1 LSRRRH
7 QEKSGLAHS
16 GLRQLK
22 DACMN
27 TRLVAALASVTVMA
41 CMIAGQNALAWGQDR
56 VPILVELFT
65 SEGCSSCPPADVFL
79 QKLDDQPVAGAEFVV
94 LSEHVDYWN
103 HDGWKDP
110 YSSSDLTDRQRNY
123 ATRFH
128 LESVYTPQMV
138 LDGGKE
144 FSGSNVKEA
153 QKAIAEALLQPKIAL
168 RISQVTVEQNRVR
181 AHVETGPL
189 ESSRGVRA
197 ADVYVAVAL
206 NHAESQVLRGENAN
220 RHLTHTAVVRKLF
233 KVGKIRS
240 GEQFVREIELK
251 VETGSD
257 PHNLRL
263 AAFLQDPD
271 SGKIV
276 GVAVKTA
283 DSPAVH

>member
-1 LSRRRH
+1 M
-7 QEKSGLAHS
+7 KA
-16 GLRQLK
+16 
-22 DACMN
+22 
-27 TRLVAALASVTVMA
+27 RLVAAVASLAVMA
-41 CMIAGQNALAWGQDR
+41 CITAGQGAMAWGQDR

-65 SEGCSSCPPADVFL
+65 SEGCSSCPPADTFL
-79 QKLDDQPVAGAEFVV
+79 QKLDEQPIAGAEFVV

-103 HDGWKDP
+103 HDGWRDP

-138 LDGGKE
+138 LDGGRQ
-144 FSGSNVKEA
+144 FSGSNIDEA
-153 QKAIAEALLQPKIAL
+153 QKVIAEALLQPKIAL
-168 RISQVTVEQNRVR
+168 RISNVTLEQNRLR
-181 AHVETGPL
+181 AHVETASL
-189 ESSRGVRA
+189 VSSCGARA

-220 RHLTHTAVVRKLF
+220 RRLTHTAVVRKLF

-240 GEQFVREIELK
+240 GEQFVRDIELK
-251 VETGSD
+251 VESGSD

-263 AAFLQDPD
+263 VAFLQDPD

-276 GVAVKTA
+276 GAVTKTA
-283 DSPAVH
+283 DVASPH

>member
-1 LSRRRH
+1 
-7 QEKSGLAHS
+7 
-16 GLRQLK
+16 
-22 DACMN
+22 MN
-27 TRLVAALASVTVMA
+27 ARFVSALASVTVMA
-41 CMIAGQNALAWGQDR
+41 CLTAGHNALAWGQDR

-65 SEGCSSCPPADVFL
+65 SEGCSSCPPADAFL
-79 QKLDDQPVAGAEFVV
+79 QKLDDQPVAGAEFIV

-128 LESVYTPQMV
+128 LNSVYTPQMV
-138 LDGGKE
+138 LDGCKQ
-144 FSGSNVKEA
+144 FLGSNVEEA

-168 RISQVTVEQNRVR
+168 RISQVAVEQDRLR

-197 ADVYVAVAL
+197 VDVYVAVAL

-220 RHLTHTAVVRKLF
+220 RRLAHTAVVRKLF
-233 KVGKIRS
+233 KLGKIKS

-251 VETGSD
+251 VESGSD

-263 AAFLQDPD
+263 VAFLQDPD
-271 SGKIV
+271 SGKII
-276 GVAVKTA
+276 GAVTKTA
-283 DSPAVH
+283 DGSSQQQ